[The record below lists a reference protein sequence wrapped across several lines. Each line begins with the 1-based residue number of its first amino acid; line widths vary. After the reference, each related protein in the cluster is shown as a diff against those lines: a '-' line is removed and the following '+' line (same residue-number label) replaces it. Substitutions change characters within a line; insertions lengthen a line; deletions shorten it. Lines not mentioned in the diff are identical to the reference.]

1 MNLMKKFFYHDALI
15 MANYYLCNTFITKI
29 NIYYSECQLCFTW
42 ASQSLIQNFCFKR
55 EKSFYFKYDWEP
67 LSYYFL
73 KYSSLVYFLIF
84 YFLIKWGIKLWKTLK
99 RRKIYIQLKYNFRI
113 PFINS
118 TFLSISLSTTKWWT
132 FMLLMELYTSI
143 MDNCV
148 LREHDPFEEA
158 QTDSQMDL
166 FALGEVAMVLL
177 VLRPGF

>member
-99 RRKIYIQLKYNFRI
+99 RRKIYIQLKYNFRV

-132 FMLLMELYTSI
+132 FMLPSNAILISFQDHISFYSSTS
-143 MDNCV
+143 DNNFHRKLNLCH
-148 LREHDPFEEA
+148 LKFPSLSSI
-158 QTDSQMDL
+158 TS
-166 FALGEVAMVLL
+166 
-177 VLRPGF
+177 